1 MTWHVEDYILLC
13 FVHRRQQNCRNTS
26 SSTNLAQELLAWGRH
41 NAASIV
47 SPCTFACP
55 RAIPIACTGITAS
68 IYNAH
73 QSLSSASQC
82 YARCCKQPTV
92 SPTCTDF
99 RANQNDR
106 TAFAWFFQKGT
117 FEHLHKTRSKTSLVI
132 AQQVDGAVFYNEYVQ
147 ATANTHVNVSW
158 REKKEKQTTY
168 KGVVAFPQAAAPV
181 NRWCNHVL
189 RTGLPVRH
197 PLRRGSAGTG
207 NVQTFQP
214 NWRLSST
221 CVAIFPGSRTRR

>member
-1 MTWHVEDYILLC
+1 MLPPFRRLPLLQGPDAPSFDFGGNSLDDILPLCETMTWHVEDYILLC

-132 AQQVDGAVFYNEYVQ
+132 A
-147 ATANTHVNVSW
+147 
-158 REKKEKQTTY
+158 
-168 KGVVAFPQAAAPV
+168 
-181 NRWCNHVL
+181 
-189 RTGLPVRH
+189 
-197 PLRRGSAGTG
+197 
-207 NVQTFQP
+207 
-214 NWRLSST
+214 
-221 CVAIFPGSRTRR
+221 